1 MASFQEILQ
10 KYVNLDY
17 EELVTLAKKN
27 LAKVMPYF
35 NSIAKDRKG
44 VLICITFISA
54 CLAADG
60 ELSSLEIRFVNDVT
74 NSQLTREELF
84 NIAQKFI
91 NGGAFDLADEVYD
104 ACPAEVRND
113 LLSFC
118 LCFCAVDETISAN
131 EVAFIKRLLD

>member
-10 KYVNLDY
+10 EYVNLSY
-17 EELVTLAKKN
+17 EDLLSLAKKN
-27 LAKVMPYF
+27 FAKIMPCF
-35 NSIAKDRKG
+35 NSIAKDG
-44 VLICITFISA
+44 NGGSVCVAFISA

-84 NIAQKFI
+84 NITQEFI
-91 NGGAFDLADEVYD
+91 DGGAFALSDAVYD
-104 ACPAEVRND
+104 ACPAEVRGD

-131 EVAFIKRLLD
+131 EVAFIKRLLN